1 MSDPDPT
8 AAALQIVGNVATV
21 AGLYLF
27 TATGAKAINNTYQAT
42 ASPYTSLTESEKK
55 LKRVESRLQGLSV
68 KQREEIEA
76 TQHTT
81 SNDESFKSI
90 EDLEQALEG
99 LFNVHCRLSNW
110 YEDANVWDRHRP
122 FTQFR
127 RRVAEFERNAK
138 GLLHDTLKTTVPCID
153 DINFGT
159 SDDSRRAMARPANS
173 HWQSPAPAD
182 AVTTPSGSGLP
193 ADAVV
198 IPMTPIVPV

>member
-1 MSDPDPT
+1 MSDPESI
-8 AAALQIVGNVATV
+8 AAALQMAGNVATF

-27 TATGAKAINNTYQAT
+27 TTSGAEAINNTYQAI

-55 LKRVESRLQGLSV
+55 LKRVKSRLQGLSV

-76 TQHTT
+76 
-81 SNDESFKSI
+81 KSI
-90 EDLEQALEG
+90 EDLEQALED
-99 LFNVHCRLSNW
+99 LLDVHCRLSNR
-110 YEDANVWDRHRP
+110 YDDANVWERHRP
-122 FTQFR
+122 FSQLR
-127 RRVAEFERNAK
+127 RRVAEFEINAK

-153 DINFGT
+153 NINFGT
-159 SDDSRRAMARPANS
+159 SDDSMARPANS
-173 HWQSPAPAD
+173 QSPAPAD